1 MKARIRTFI
10 DKILFTPKLLPEG
23 TYQGTHIFPDGQ
35 TCRLHLRIGPSGD
48 GLLIVNASTI
58 LHLNNSAA
66 EFAYHIIQGSSE
78 KNVVDEITKRYRI
91 ASEQVTDDYQTFLS
105 RIESLIL
112 SPDLDPE
119 TFLDI
124 DRLELHQDHLSAP
137 IRIDCALTYQVS
149 EGVSSVL
156 APVDRIKRLIDTDE
170 WKTVL
175 KKAWDKGILHAVF
188 TGGEPTLRPDLIEL
202 ISYSEQLGQ
211 VTGLITDGLRIS
223 EKGYLPSLL
232 EAGLDHVMLVLDPA
246 SPESW
251 EGLKD
256 LVNEDI
262 ALTVHITVNRSFIKS
277 ASETLKNLKDL
288 GVTKISLSAESL
300 DLNAM
305 MHDTSRRIHELGLT
319 LVWDLPVPYSDMNPI
334 SMELQNS
341 DNVLKG
347 AARTW
352 VYIEPDGDV
361 LPGQGINT
369 VLGNAVT
376 DSWESIWS
384 AAKIWLNESR

>member
-1 MKARIRTFI
+1 MKARIRNFI
-10 DKILFTPKLLPEG
+10 DNILFTPKLLPEG
-23 TYQGTHIFPDGQ
+23 MYQGTHSFPDGQ

-48 GLLIVNASTI
+48 GLLILNASTI

-66 EFAYHIIQGSSE
+66 EFAFHIIQGSSE
-78 KNVVDEITKRYRI
+78 KIVIDEITKRYRI
-91 ASEQVTDDYQTFLS
+91 SSEQVTVDYQTFLS

-124 DRLELHQDHLSAP
+124 DRLELHQEHLSAP

-149 EGVSSVL
+149 EGVSSIL
-156 APVDRIKRLIDTDE
+156 APVDRVKRLMDTDE

-188 TGGEPTLRPDLIEL
+188 TGGEPTLRPDLVEL

-211 VTGLITDGLRIS
+211 VTGLITDGLRIG
-223 EKGYLPSLL
+223 EKGYLNSLL
-232 EAGLDHVMLVLDPA
+232 QAGLDHVMIVLEPA

-251 EGLKD
+251 EAVRD
-256 LVNEDI
+256 LVHEDI
-262 ALTVHITVNRSFIKS
+262 ALTVHITVNQSFFNT
-277 ASETLKNLKDL
+277 ATETLKNLKEL
-288 GVTKISLSAESL
+288 GVSKISLSAESTESNPFL
-300 DLNAM
+300 HEVTRKV
-305 MHDTSRRIHELGLT
+305 HDLGLT
-319 LVWDLPVPYSDMNPI
+319 LVWDLPVPYSDLNPI
-334 SMELQNS
+334 SMEFQNS
-341 DNVLKG
+341 ENTLKG

-352 VYIEPDGDV
+352 IYVEPDGDV
-361 LPGQGINT
+361 LPGQGILK
-369 VLGNAVT
+369 VLGNALSDT
-376 DSWESIWS
+376 WESIWS